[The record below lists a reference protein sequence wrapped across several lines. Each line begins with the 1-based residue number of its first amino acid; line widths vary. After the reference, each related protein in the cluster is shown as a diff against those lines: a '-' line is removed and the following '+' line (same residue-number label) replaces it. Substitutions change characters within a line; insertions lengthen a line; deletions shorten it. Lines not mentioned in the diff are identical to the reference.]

1 MLLAWLLASSE
12 TLFRRDPCRFFRQP
26 PKFNPHII
34 VLSTP
39 TPPSAYNR
47 ANPFKARLTE
57 NYSLSG
63 AGSNKDTRHL
73 VVHLGGSGITYVP
86 GDSLGVVPRNF
97 PRVVDELLPL
107 LGHDEATTVEQPT
120 GAVNLRDLLITGH
133 ILNRVSK
140 KFVKAVL
147 EKLPEGSK
155 KTALAEI
162 VGNDEA
168 FDDYVFTRDYTDVLT
183 EFPVTFAAAEFLPLA
198 NKIAPRLYSIASAP
212 KAHPGEVHLTVAVVK
227 YHTHGRHKFGLASGY
242 LSHGQ
247 ELNKD
252 EIPVYIQPTKHFHM
266 PSPDAPMIMCG
277 PGTGIA
283 PFRAFLEEREVEGAK
298 GRNWLFFGDQK
309 KSCDYLYEA
318 QFAEMKRKGLLTKLD
333 TAFSRDQAQ
342 KIYVQDRMRENGAEM
357 WKWLQE
363 GAYFYVCGDAKRMA
377 KDVHQMLIRIAQ
389 EHGGKTP
396 EAAKEYIEVQ
406 FAKTEKRYL
415 KDVY

>member
-1 MLLAWLLASSE
+1 
-12 TLFRRDPCRFFRQP
+12 
-26 PKFNPHII
+26 
-34 VLSTP
+34 LSTP
-39 TPPSAYNR
+39 APSSVHNR
-47 ANPFKARLTE
+47 ANPYKARLTA

-63 AGSNKDTRHL
+63 PGSNKDTRHL
-73 VVHLGGSGITYVP
+73 VVHLGASGITYVP

-97 PRVVDELLPL
+97 PKTVDELLPH
-107 LGHDEATTVEQPT
+107 LGLAPDTTVELPT
-120 GAVNLRDLLITGH
+120 GSTGLRDLLISGH

-147 EKLPEGSK
+147 EKLPEGSR
-155 KTALAEI
+155 KTSLAEI
-162 VGNDEA
+162 VGNDEVL
-168 FDDYVFTRDYTDVLT
+168 DDYVFTRDYTDVLI
-183 EFPVTFAAAEFLPLA
+183 EYPVQFTAAEFLTLA
-198 NKIAPRLYSIASAP
+198 NKVAPRLYSIASSP

-227 YHTHGRHKFGLASGY
+227 YLTHGREKFGLASGY
-242 LSHGQ
+242 LAHGQ

-266 PSPDAPMIMCG
+266 PPPDAPMIMVG

-283 PFRAFLEEREVEGAK
+283 PFRAFLEEREVVGAK
-298 GRNWLFFGDQK
+298 GKNWLFFGDQK
-309 KSCDYLYEA
+309 KSSDFLYEA
-318 QFAEMKRKGLLTKLD
+318 QFADLQRKGILTKFD
-333 TAFSRDQAQ
+333 TAFSRDQAE
-342 KIYVQDRMRENGAEM
+342 KIYVQNRMHENGAEL

-377 KDVHQMLIRIAQ
+377 KDVHQMLIAIAQ
-389 EHGGKTP
+389 EHGGKSP